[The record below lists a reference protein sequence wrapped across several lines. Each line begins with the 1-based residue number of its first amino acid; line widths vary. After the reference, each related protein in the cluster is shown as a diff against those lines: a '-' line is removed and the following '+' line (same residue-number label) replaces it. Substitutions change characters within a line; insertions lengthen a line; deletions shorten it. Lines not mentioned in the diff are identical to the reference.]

1 MLCVAK
7 KCKFRVIA
15 VFGRGGE
22 SVALQQRA
30 RRSREVHY
38 GAVLV
43 LPPLDELVEPG
54 DVLLEPLLPLEEPM
68 LLLEPM
74 SLDGLADELG
84 FVAELSE
91 RLIGPEGEV
100 APVPLSVS

>member
-1 MLCVAK
+1 MRRGAK
-7 KCKFRVIA
+7 KCKFCVIA

-43 LPPLDELVEPG
+43 LPLDELVEPG
-54 DVLLEPLLPLEEPM
+54 EVLLEPLLPLEEPM
-68 LLLEPM
+68 LRLEPM

-91 RLIGPEGEV
+91 PLIGPEGEV
-100 APVPLSVS
+100 APVPLSVP